1 MLVPKR
7 LCLVVSSRS
16 VRRPPEKLGRRWWKV
31 WNKVLPGDRCRQ
43 SGVLVDQVCQ
53 LHEWVVPGIAAWYRE
68 ELCSSV
74 LQSYTVLPYYILL
87 LVVGASD
94 LPLPTIKFCSV
105 VFGVLLRLLVI
116 NMLSSRANDKWC
128 CFPAMSVTNL
138 PWSGTAGGSSV
149 DNTWWSQILIE
160 DRNFCLP
167 DPYSMLL
174 LGGGGPCQ
182 NIAITF
188 GTEKLEW
195 CGYPMVK
202 KLWRYIY
209 LFWQNTWTWWTD
221 GQTDGHCMTA

>member
-16 VRRPPEKLGRRWWKV
+16 VRRQPEKLGRRWWKV
-31 WNKVLPGDRCRQ
+31 WNKVLPGDRCKQ

-87 LVVGASD
+87 LVVAASD

-149 DNTWWSQILIE
+149 DNTRWSQILFE

-174 LGGGGPCQ
+174 LGGSLSEYCHNLWYRKTWIMWLPDGEK
-182 NIAITF
+182 NLEIHLF
-188 GTEKLEW
+188 VLTE
-195 CGYPMVK
+195 YM
-202 KLWRYIY
+202 
-209 LFWQNTWTWWTD
+209 NMMD
-221 GQTDGHCMTA
+221 GRTDGHRMTA